1 MDDEGFEKAVAE
13 LTPDSKH
20 LIAGFAGGL
29 KYDKPQTEI
38 SLKKYILDDKQKF
51 LNNWLENQK
60 KLYSQN
66 LPNIID

>member
-29 KYDKPQTEI
+29 KYDRPTT
-38 SLKKYILDDKQKF
+38 
-51 LNNWLENQK
+51 
-60 KLYSQN
+60 
-66 LPNIID
+66 